1 LNTVNASI
9 VEMRYYLPILLG
21 LTLAMLVIIRQYIII
36 AENRHLYHEMERLAT
51 IDQLTGLNNR
61 RSFDQAIEIESQR
74 ARRFNHPY
82 AVLMMDV
89 DNFKHYNDCYGHLAG
104 DIVLKS
110 VATLLRSKLR
120 AADFIARFG
129 GDEFVAILPE
139 TDFNGAIYI
148 AGKLAAAAK
157 EHFHGESLGL
167 SVGAAVWN
175 PDITSQQVLDAA
187 DQELY
192 RVKPHRR

>member
-1 LNTVNASI
+1 
-9 VEMRYYLPILLG
+9 
-21 LTLAMLVIIRQYIII
+21 
-36 AENRHLYHEMERLAT
+36 MERLAT
-51 IDQLTGLNNR
+51 IDPLTELNNR

-74 ARRFNHPY
+74 AKRYSHPY

-104 DIVLKS
+104 DLVLKS

-139 TDFNGAIYI
+139 TDFNGAVYI
-148 AGKLAAAAK
+148 AEKLTTAAK
-157 EHFHGESLGL
+157 EHFHDESLGL

-175 PDITSQQVLDAA
+175 PDMTSRQVIDAA